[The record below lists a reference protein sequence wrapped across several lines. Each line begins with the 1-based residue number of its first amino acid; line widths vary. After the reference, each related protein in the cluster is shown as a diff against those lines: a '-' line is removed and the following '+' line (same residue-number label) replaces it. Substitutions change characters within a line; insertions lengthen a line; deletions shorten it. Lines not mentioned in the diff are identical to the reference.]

1 MRTKIA
7 ALLLAVA
14 CAAQAGTLNDQ
25 YRLSGDA
32 AGVGVVQAFDDGLNL
47 YVQMRDPTRPPA
59 PIGPVGA
66 VDYRIRGMYLVLPLM
81 RTVRLVR
88 DGYEARIE
96 AEGVAAGVAAVAAPV
111 DVPSPLLAN
120 PRSDFLPP
128 PASPQP
134 RRVEGDVIVQGDRPV
149 AAPVNPAAPA
159 KATTRQEV
167 PLDVANSLDLA
178 HLHGRVTVTADG
190 TAKGAAAAQSVRARC
205 PKGVACTIRYAGA
218 PAGKLIIEETTDA

>member
-111 DVPSPLLAN
+111 DVPSPLLTN

-128 PASPQP
+128 PPSPQP

-149 AAPVNPAAPA
+149 AVPANPAAPA

-167 PLDVANSLDLA
+167 PLDVAKSLDLA
-178 HLHGRVTVTADG
+178 HLRGRVTVTADG
-190 TAKGAAAAQSVRARC
+190 TAKGAAAAQAVRARC
-205 PKGVACTIRYAGA
+205 PKGVTCTIRYAGA